1 MRCPGRSST
10 EHHSPTTSPHPE
22 ARPCPERSDPT
33 AVFARHQPAPCPSSL
48 CFFPATAA
56 VAQLPMDK
64 SKRQALEQASG
75 PVTARSGL
83 PASQVDPGV
92 SWELLARLLPLA
104 AVTAPPQLHLRAQGA
119 HNTEPPHSSA
129 RLFVGNV
136 MQAISSS

>member
-33 AVFARHQPAPCPSSL
+33 VVFARRQPALCPSSL
-48 CFFPATAA
+48 CFFPATAE

-75 PVTARSGL
+75 PGTARSEL
-83 PASQVDPGV
+83 PASQVDPEV
-92 SWELLARLLPLA
+92 SWELLARLLRPLA
-104 AVTAPPQLHLRAQGA
+104 AATAPPQLHL
-119 HNTEPPHSSA
+119 
-129 RLFVGNV
+129 
-136 MQAISSS
+136 